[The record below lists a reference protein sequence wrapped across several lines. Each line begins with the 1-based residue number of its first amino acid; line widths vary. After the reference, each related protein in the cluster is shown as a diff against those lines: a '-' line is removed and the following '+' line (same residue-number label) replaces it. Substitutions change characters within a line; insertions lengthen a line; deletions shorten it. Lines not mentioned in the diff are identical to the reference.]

1 MLLAVEE
8 IPQVEM
14 EFMNKTHAEEVTIL
28 NEIFEAILNYDE
40 TQEAND
46 KLDELYTTWLE
57 HTIEH
62 FKTEEVKMQE
72 MRFPPYMAHKGE
84 HDRALQEMRNIFST
98 WQQQRDIKK
107 LKIYF
112 IEVVPA
118 WLENHI
124 ATMDTITA
132 RFFSTG
138 MSPCGI

>member
-1 MLLAVEE
+1 MLIAVEE

-14 EFMNKTHAEEVTIL
+14 EFMNNTHAEEVALL

-40 TQEAND
+40 QEESNV
-46 KLDELYTTWLE
+46 KLDELYGAWLE
-57 HTIEH
+57 HTVEH
-62 FKTEEVKMQE
+62 FTTEEVKMQE

-84 HDRALQEMRNIFST
+84 HDRALQEMRNVFST
-98 WQQQRDIKK
+98 WQQQRDIQK

-132 RFFSTG
+132 RFFATG